1 MTTEEV
7 AGLYHRKL
15 RTVVGRVS
23 EGSKVVGGRQTAR
36 DLFDLYVLSQA
47 YMPIRQFIA
56 QVPYAFPSDAFDNG
70 LASMPWLA
78 LADELQEI
86 TCDPKWDRAKD
97 ILHLQ
102 ESLFQEIGAT
112 AVDDLAE
119 SPGRRSRRQRSQEE
133 ARRPTMKRLGEV
145 LQWSELN
152 KKAYWDRDVPLATW
166 QQRTSEGH
174 PSYFPQA
181 VSAFDPVEFIHYY
194 GVSAFKD
201 DWPAL
206 KEKLDPAV
214 LRRHAPMFDLTWSRL
229 VGKSWNLPLDGRI
242 IDMPARKREFLAAVS
257 RTPGVSIY
265 EIANML
271 GMQYR
276 RAHDH
281 AKALSEDGLV
291 RMRQSA
297 RQGRMRNLLFPAGAA
312 SSSHALTATQRGRE
326 PTTN

>member
-1 MTTEEV
+1 
-7 AGLYHRKL
+7 
-15 RTVVGRVS
+15 
-23 EGSKVVGGRQTAR
+23 
-36 DLFDLYVLSQA
+36 
-47 YMPIRQFIA
+47 
-56 QVPYAFPSDAFDNG
+56 
-70 LASMPWLA
+70 
-78 LADELQEI
+78 
-86 TCDPKWDRAKD
+86 
-97 ILHLQ
+97 
-102 ESLFQEIGAT
+102 
-112 AVDDLAE
+112 
-119 SPGRRSRRQRSQEE
+119 
-133 ARRPTMKRLGEV
+133 MKRLGEV

-152 KKAYWDRDVPLATW
+152 KKAYWDRDVHLATW

-174 PSYFPQA
+174 PSYLPQA

-194 GVSAFKD
+194 GVSAFKN
-201 DWPAL
+201 DWPSL
-206 KEKLDPAV
+206 REKLDPAV

-291 RMRQSA
+291 RMQQSA
-297 RQGRMRNLLFPAGAA
+297 RQGRMRNLLFPQ
-312 SSSHALTATQRGRE
+312 ALLRPHTR
-326 PTTN
+326 